1 MATSERGLNSMPRA
15 GQRAAELIGDAETVA
30 RKVLYLNQVLGGLSR
45 LTFQI
50 GVSALPHD
58 KMLRS
63 IEILG
68 THVAPKV
75 RNEFRSEQLAKAA
88 SLVRL

>member
-1 MATSERGLNSMPRA
+1 MNSVVRRSRQYRISGERKD
-15 GQRAAELIGDAETVA
+15 ELIGDAETVA
-30 RKVLYLNQVLGGLSR
+30 RKVLYINQVLGGLSR
-45 LTFQI
+45 ITFQM

-68 THVAPKV
+68 TYVAPKV
-75 RNEFRSEQLAKAA
+75 RKELRSDQLTRA
-88 SLVRL
+88 SRLVRA